1 MLVWSLVTALTG
13 TMPLISLKSFVTR
26 LWFFTGFYFLA
37 TSVFRQRKQLERYF
51 RAYLFGMLPVVVYFI
66 INMWHSGFFNQK
78 ATFRAVR
85 PFFNDHTALGAS
97 LAFCLPLI
105 IFFIFKK
112 GSSGIEKFFFI
123 IALPL
128 FSMAFV
134 LSYSRAA
141 WLSLVAASFVAA
153 VIVLRISRKVIVP
166 ALILLTVMII
176 LSWSSILNQFS
187 QNTQASSAELSRHL
201 KSISNITTDD
211 SNRER
216 INRWKSALKMAAEK
230 PLFGWGPGTYQ
241 FKYAPFQVAT
251 DKTSISTNYGEVG
264 NAHSEYLGTLSESGI
279 PGMVLYVLLLVSS
292 YFRGINIY
300 RKSGDK
306 LTSFLVI
313 ALLTGIATYIV
324 HGALNNF
331 LDTDKISALFWGM
344 MAAITALDLEDN
356 RKNLIQ

>member
-1 MLVWSLVTALTG
+1 
-13 TMPLISLKSFVTR
+13 
-26 LWFFTGFYFLA
+26 
-37 TSVFRQRKQLERYF
+37 
-51 RAYLFGMLPVVVYFI
+51 
-66 INMWHSGFFNQK
+66 
-78 ATFRAVR
+78 
-85 PFFNDHTALGAS
+85 
-97 LAFCLPLI
+97 
-105 IFFIFKK
+105 
-112 GSSGIEKFFFI
+112 
-123 IALPL
+123 
-128 FSMAFV
+128 
-134 LSYSRAA
+134 
-141 WLSLVAASFVAA
+141 
-153 VIVLRISRKVIVP
+153 
-166 ALILLTVMII
+166 
-176 LSWSSILNQFS
+176 
-187 QNTQASSAELSRHL
+187 
-201 KSISNITTDD
+201 
-211 SNRER
+211 
-216 INRWKSALKMAAEK
+216 MAAEK